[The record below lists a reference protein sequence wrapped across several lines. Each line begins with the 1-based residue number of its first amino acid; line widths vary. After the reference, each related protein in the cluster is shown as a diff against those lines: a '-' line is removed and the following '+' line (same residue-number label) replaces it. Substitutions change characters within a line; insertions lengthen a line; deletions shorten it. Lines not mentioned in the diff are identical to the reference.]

1 MGRNHQ
7 PRGPYRNKKHYT
19 RGEML
24 RYLRDNHICSRSH
37 FGSVRKPGDPTLWSI
52 LREFRSWGEAIRTAN
67 DEPRGV
73 VFDKSYLAKAV
84 CEFGLW
90 TIKKFIDAH
99 NNSPKIIPS
108 RSVVL
113 KIFGSFRELFKEAR
127 KNSIKRTLLDYL
139 RLANKL
145 RRIPLLGDVKRSGLD
160 IASAV
165 TFYGSKREMDEFLFG
180 KEEVKNAR
188 KRRSS

>member
-1 MGRNHQ
+1 M
-7 PRGPYRNKKHYT
+7 
-19 RGEML
+19 
-24 RYLRDNHICSRSH
+24 
-37 FGSVRKPGDPTLWSI
+37 
-52 LREFRSWGEAIRTAN
+52 
-67 DEPRGV
+67 
-73 VFDKSYLAKAV
+73 
-84 CEFGLW
+84 
-90 TIKKFIDAH
+90 
-99 NNSPKIIPS
+99 
-108 RSVVL
+108 VL